1 MTHFKNPIIPGF
13 YPDPSVCRVGEDYYL
28 VTSTFEFFPG
38 VPVFHSK
45 DLVHWE
51 QIGHCLTRASQLPL
65 KEAKPSGGIF
75 APTIRWHDGVF
86 YMVTTNVSCGG
97 NFYVSATDPAGRSM
111 SIRRA
116 STLPCCLTTTERFI
130 SSPTATAT

>member
-86 YMVTTNVSCGG
+86 YMGKTMTEGFQSIRQAGESISVMRSCGRMERPDLCR
-97 NFYVSATDPAGRSM
+97 SGRH
-111 SIRRA
+111 RPFA
-116 STLPCCLTTTERFI
+116 
-130 SSPTATAT
+130 AV